1 MYKYVHIW
9 YMKITPN
16 IFPVLGVKK
25 KISRGNFGDSVEQLQ
40 SNNLRMALLIQI
52 VNCYFVL

>member
-1 MYKYVHIW
+1 MAEKP
-9 YMKITPN
+9 PN
-16 IFPVLGVKK
+16 IFRARGKK